1 MTVPCGSVDAV
12 EESRR
17 RTYGSNETFFLHDL
31 DVDSVEGFEV
41 IKEDHVELEWF
52 GHVEC
57 FSQ

>member
-1 MTVPCGSVDAV
+1 MTVPCGSVVAV
-12 EESRR
+12 EGSCR
-17 RTYGSNETFFLHDL
+17 RTYGSNETFFLHDF

-41 IKEDHVELEWF
+41 IKEDHVKLEWF